1 VEKKSFH
8 WGSRKQGTVRDRGKK
23 ALERAGSNKEKSD
36 LAEVA
41 SEVNRQFLFNEGC
54 YVIFITILSVSFY

>member
-1 VEKKSFH
+1 
-8 WGSRKQGTVRDRGKK
+8 VRDRGKK
-23 ALERAGSNKEKSD
+23 ALERAGSNKKKSD